1 MLWGR
6 RNTANKY
13 HWRVWGVLTVY
24 GPHWVRLSSQ
34 QHVLSISTLFMLQV
48 ALQGYCPKRALC
60 FVHFPGLRCSPS
72 CSWVLLKG
80 TDSVGSVFCALPS
93 SGNQV
98 LGEHTVPGGPCV
110 LIIRPILAV
119 QFPWRP
125 REHRLRCALCLLW
138 GADLRMRPPWQMSAS
153 QDPRKIWL
161 ATGIMLTVWWRMPV
175 SGAEIALRLPALAL
189 TFMAVC
195 LQCSEGPCM
204 QPASSPLV
212 FSQSFVL

>member
-1 MLWGR
+1 MVPSLFLLASSFCKALQCLISALTKGGQGVHLFRLTCSVMLWGR

-125 REHRLRCALCLLW
+125 REHRLRCAVCLLW
-138 GADLRMRPPWQMSAS
+138 GADLR
-153 QDPRKIWL
+153 L
-161 ATGIMLTVWWRMPV
+161 
-175 SGAEIALRLPALAL
+175 
-189 TFMAVC
+189 
-195 LQCSEGPCM
+195 
-204 QPASSPLV
+204 
-212 FSQSFVL
+212 